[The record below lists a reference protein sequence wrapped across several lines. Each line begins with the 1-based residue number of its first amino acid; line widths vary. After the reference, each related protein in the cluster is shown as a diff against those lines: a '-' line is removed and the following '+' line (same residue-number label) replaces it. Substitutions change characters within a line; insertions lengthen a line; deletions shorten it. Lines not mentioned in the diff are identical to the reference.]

1 MVTNDTVSEMADRYT
16 QFAGSPPGKFLVK
29 QLGLPSPKEL
39 RRYEPGQDLLDGP
52 ALIGGAPGGR
62 LAGTVARVLG
72 DAGAEWFVHSP
83 HVAKAAKVRGA
94 KRNDDG
100 ERRYAALVYDA
111 TGIATSG
118 ELHDLYAFFHGSIA
132 RLAPFGR
139 LIVLGTAP
147 ADAAAVPAKIAARA
161 LEGFTRSAA
170 KEVRAGATAQLVY
183 VAPGAEDGIEGTLRF
198 LLSARSAFVSG
209 QVVRIGQGATEGVA
223 DWEHPL
229 AGKVA
234 LVTGASRGIGESI
247 AETLAR
253 DGAHVVCLD
262 IPAAGEALTT
272 VANRIGGSS
281 LQLDITAP
289 DAPERLVA
297 HLTERHG
304 GVDVV
309 VHNAGVTKDRTLA
322 RMTDEQ
328 WDVLM
333 AINLTAQERLTDALL
348 ESGALRE
355 HGRIASLSSM
365 NGIAGQ
371 KGQANYATS
380 KAGII
385 GFVEAMAPVLAER
398 NVTVNAVA
406 PGFIETQMTA
416 AMPIATREAGRRMNS
431 LSQGGLPRD
440 VAETIA
446 WLASPASGGV
456 TGNTIRV
463 DGQHL
468 VGA

>member
-1 MVTNDTVSEMADRYT
+1 MADRYT

-29 QLGLPSPKEL
+29 QLGLPSPTEL
-39 RRYEPGQDLLDGP
+39 RRYEPGQPLLDGP
-52 ALIGGAPGGR
+52 ALVGGAPGGR
-62 LAGTVARVLG
+62 LVETVAAVLAG
-72 DAGAEWFVHSP
+72 AGAEVE
-83 HVAKAAKVRGA
+83 RD
-94 KRNDDG
+94 DDG

-111 TGIATSG
+111 TGITGSA

-132 RLAPFGR
+132 RLQPSGR
-139 LIVLGTAP
+139 LLVLGTPP
-147 ADAAAVPAKIAARA
+147 ADAGAVPAAIAQRA

-170 KEVRAGATAQLVY
+170 KELRKGATGQLVL

-209 QVVRIGQGATEGVA
+209 QVVRIGPGASAPVA
-223 DWEHPL
+223 DWERPL
-229 AGKVA
+229 DGEVA
-234 LVTGASRGIGESI
+234 LVTGASRGIGEAI
-247 AETLAR
+247 ATVLAR

-262 IPAAGEALTT
+262 VPAAGQALSA
-272 VANRIGGSS
+272 VANRVGGST
-281 LQLDITAP
+281 LQLDITAA
-289 DAPERLVA
+289 DAGERLARHVQ
-297 HLTERHG
+297 ERHG

-309 VHNAGVTKDRTLA
+309 VHNAGVTRDRTLA

-328 WDVLM
+328 WDGLI

-348 ESGALRE
+348 EAGALNE
-355 HGRIASLSSM
+355 HGRIVCLSSM

-371 KGQANYATS
+371 RGQANYATS

-385 GFVEAMAPVLAER
+385 GFVEAMAPVLASR
-398 NVTVNAVA
+398 PATVNAVA

-416 AMPIATREAGRRMNS
+416 SMPLATREAGRRMNS

-440 VAETIA
+440 VAETVA

-456 TGNTIRV
+456 TGTTVRV

-468 VGA
+468 LGA